1 MLKILL
7 KKELLANLLDSKFLL
22 CYLAIFSLVIT
33 SIVNM
38 GFQYKNDYEDAL
50 RKREKYEKQLA
61 EAKDVG
67 ESQAFKVVT
76 TPSKMR
82 VYSLGFDKEISRTFS
97 GYGQGDASQLANVDP
112 LHIQYKIYDLGFIIT
127 IILSLLAIFLNY
139 DSITAE
145 IDSRTMH
152 LVLSNSIS
160 KSTIILSKIL
170 GGYAIL
176 IFPLVFTWLLGTVVL
191 TATAGIYFGPVDWL
205 RAFLMLGLA
214 CLYLALIFLITS
226 FYSIVFNSSV
236 VSLLFSLV
244 TWVLMVFIIPNSS
257 LVFGKLVKP
266 VPNEAAQLRLEDK
279 IVLPRREKLR
289 REVRLIKSGNWAV
302 HLAWAEEGYR
312 MSKIKHSLAIE
323 QKNRI
328 KDQLGFSLN
337 LSRVSPASNFLYA
350 FTHLAGT
357 GFQNLFRFE
366 DWQHEMHYAVHQYAY
381 DEYLRRYKMVSGDT
395 PRARNLKTQKMG
407 PLDIKKMPGRIYKRL
422 GTAGCLGLVVTDVV
436 VLVMEAG
443 LFFLLCFGGFVRKR
457 VL

>member
-1 MLKILL
+1 
-7 KKELLANLLDSKFLL
+7 
-22 CYLAIFSLVIT
+22 
-33 SIVNM
+33 
-38 GFQYKNDYEDAL
+38 
-50 RKREKYEKQLA
+50 
-61 EAKDVG
+61 
-67 ESQAFKVVT
+67 
-76 TPSKMR
+76 
-82 VYSLGFDKEISRTFS
+82 
-97 GYGQGDASQLANVDP
+97 
-112 LHIQYKIYDLGFIIT
+112 
-127 IILSLLAIFLNY
+127 
-139 DSITAE
+139 
-145 IDSRTMH
+145 
-152 LVLSNSIS
+152 
-160 KSTIILSKIL
+160 
-170 GGYAIL
+170 
-176 IFPLVFTWLLGTVVL
+176 
-191 TATAGIYFGPVDWL
+191 
-205 RAFLMLGLA
+205 
-214 CLYLALIFLITS
+214 
-226 FYSIVFNSSV
+226 
-236 VSLLFSLV
+236 
-244 TWVLMVFIIPNSS
+244 